1 MSKPTATDADP
12 CGSASSSSHWI
23 DARPA
28 LAANKDK
35 SIAFIF
41 VRAGSRKP
49 LHWLQGVA
57 DLMASGAV
65 GSGVHIVQK
74 TELSTHDAQC
84 VRSIR
89 GPVHIHNMPLD
100 AVDAGPKG
108 GRECTGYIY
117 WLRMHLRRLPH
128 SMFFMHESPPA
139 HLMET
144 FASALASPQG
154 FFNLLQPQAAVLRC
168 FAPSTA
174 SSDRSLRVNTS
185 PYVLPKSLRQ
195 LLGRLGIEPPHCVLT
210 PCCAE
215 FRLLRSALRRADV
228 TPAKLTMIDEYVR
241 GITPPPSEEVDGT
254 TGWGLGGKW
263 LPTRCHAMEHAW
275 HLLFRQPSLL
285 TPLPPRTL
293 RPGRL
298 TATNRWIPP
307 STKIS
312 CAGTH
317 IQSTP
322 TTQRAFG
329 WLTMHLIRALVAGGG
344 GSDNTRCDAQSATC
358 SDGSSLLGS
367 SYGLSRAWNAT
378 GRGGGEASDVD
389 SVLLNASAGSL
400 GRVRHAAGL
409 GCSLVL

>member
-1 MSKPTATDADP
+1 
-12 CGSASSSSHWI
+12 
-23 DARPA
+23 
-28 LAANKDK
+28 
-35 SIAFIF
+35 
-41 VRAGSRKP
+41 
-49 LHWLQGVA
+49 
-57 DLMASGAV
+57 
-65 GSGVHIVQK
+65 
-74 TELSTHDAQC
+74 
-84 VRSIR
+84 
-89 GPVHIHNMPLD
+89 
-100 AVDAGPKG
+100 
-108 GRECTGYIY
+108 
-117 WLRMHLRRLPH
+117 
-128 SMFFMHESPPA
+128 MFFMHESPPA

-322 TTQRAFG
+322 STQRAFG

-344 GSDNTRCDAQSATC
+344 GSDNTRCDAQSGTC